1 MHIHV
6 VQRGE
11 VLWRIADYY
20 NVRIQDLVE
29 LNGLTNPDVLLPG
42 QALLIPTTENTY
54 TVKQG
59 DSIWQIAQ
67 NYGVSVQDLLWE
79 NKILNPDLIYPGYV
93 LTIPQKPK
101 PEIDVNAFSYFL
113 GTEAVPIVRDAGD
126 YLTYLSPFA
135 YLINEDGSLVNI
147 NDEPAIAEAYAQG
160 VVPMMAIVNFTVN
173 VAGENIAHIV
183 LNNPDIVNTLQENII
198 NTMKDKGYRGLNID
212 FEYVLPEDREAY
224 NNFLESTVNR
234 LHNEGFFVSTS
245 LAPKL
250 SGEQEGLLYEAHDY
264 PAHGRLAD
272 FIVLMTYEWGWRGGQ
287 PRAISPI
294 NEIEKVLDYA
304 VSVIPREKILMGFQ
318 IYARD
323 WKLPFEEGQEAA
335 TISIQQAMD
344 IAYEHMSEIKYD
356 YVSQSPYFHYTDAEG
371 NAHEVWFED
380 ARSAQAKFDTVKD
393 YGLRGISYWGL
404 GYEFPQNF
412 PLLSDNFQIRKL

>member
-6 VQRGE
+6 VQKGE
-11 VLWRIADYY
+11 VLWEIADYY
-20 NVRIQDLVE
+20 NVSIQDIAN
-29 LNGLTNPDVLLPG
+29 LNGLINPDILLPG
-42 QALLIPTTENTY
+42 QALLIPTAENTY
-54 TVKQG
+54 TVRQG
-59 DSIWQIAQ
+59 DTIWQIAQ
-67 NYGVSVQDLLWE
+67 NFGVNVQDLLWE

-101 PEIDVNAFSYFL
+101 PEIDVNAFTYFL
-113 GTEAVPIVRDAGD
+113 GTDAVPIVRDAGD
-126 YLTYLSPFA
+126 YLSYLSPFA

-147 NDEPAIAEAYAQG
+147 SDEPAIAEAYAQG

-183 LNNPDIVNTLQENII
+183 LNNPNIVNTLQENILNI
-198 NTMKDKGYRGLNID
+198 MKDKGYRGLNID

-224 NNFLESTVNR
+224 NSFLESTVNR

-250 SGEQEGLLYEAHDY
+250 SAEQVGLLYEAHDY

-272 FIVLMTYEWGWRGGQ
+272 FVVLMTYEWGWRGGE

-294 NEIEKVLDYA
+294 NEIRRVLDYA
-304 VSVIPREKILMGFQ
+304 VTVIPRDKILMGFQ

-323 WKLPFEEGQEAA
+323 WRIPFQEGDEAE
-335 TISIQQAMD
+335 TISVQDAYNL
-344 IAYEHMSEIKYD
+344 AYEHMSEIHYD
-356 YVSQSPYFHYTDAEG
+356 YISQSPYFYYTDAEG
-371 NAHEVWFED
+371 NSHVVWFED
-380 ARSAQAKFDTVKD
+380 ARSAQAKFDTVKQ

-412 PLLSDNFQIRKL
+412 PLLADNFQIKKL

>member
-20 NVRIQDLVE
+20 NVRIQDIVE

>member
-11 VLWRIADYY
+11 VLWRIAEYY
-20 NVRIQDLVE
+20 NVSIEDIVN
-29 LNGLTNPDVLLPG
+29 LNKLNNPNILLPG
-42 QALLIPTTENTY
+42 QALLIPTNGTY

-59 DSIWQIAQ
+59 DTIWQIAQ
-67 NYGVSVQDLLWE
+67 KFGVSVQDLLGE
-79 NKILNPDLIYPGYV
+79 NKNINPNLIYPGYV
-93 LTIPQKPK
+93 LSIPQGPK

-113 GTEAVPIVRDAGD
+113 GSEGVPIVRDTGP

-147 NDEPAIAEAYAQG
+147 DDEPLIAESLAQG
-160 VVPMMAIVNFTVN
+160 VVPMMAIVNFTYN
-173 VAGENIAHIV
+173 VAGENLANIV

-198 NTMKDKGYRGLNID
+198 NIMKDKGYQGLNID

-224 NNFLESTVNR
+224 NNFLASTVEK
-234 LHNEGFFVSTS
+234 LHKEGFFVSTS

-250 SGEQEGLLYEAHDY
+250 SAEQVGLLYEAHDY

-272 FIVLMTYEWGWRGGQ
+272 FVVLMTYEWGWRGGQ
-287 PRAISPI
+287 PRAISPL
-294 NEIEKVLDYA
+294 NEIKKVLDYA
-304 VSVIPREKILMGFQ
+304 VTVIPRDKILMGFQ

-323 WKLPFEEGQEAA
+323 WKLPFTEGQEAA
-335 TISIQQAMD
+335 TISIQDAMN
-344 IAYEHMSEIKYD
+344 IAYEHMSEIQYD
-356 YVSQSPYFHYTDAEG
+356 PVSQSPFFRYADTEG

-380 ARSAQAKFDTVKD
+380 ARSAQAKFDTVKE

-412 PLLSDNFQIRKL
+412 PLLNDNFQIRKL

>member
-6 VQRGE
+6 VQKGE
-11 VLWRIADYY
+11 VLWEIADYY
-20 NVRIQDLVE
+20 NVSIQDIAN
-29 LNGLTNPDVLLPG
+29 LNGLINPDILLPG
-42 QALLIPTTENTY
+42 QALLIPTAENTY
-54 TVKQG
+54 TVRQG
-59 DSIWQIAQ
+59 DTIWQIAQ
-67 NYGVSVQDLLWE
+67 NFGVNVQDLLWE

-101 PEIDVNAFSYFL
+101 PEIDVNAFTYFL
-113 GTEAVPIVRDAGD
+113 GTDAVPIVRDAGD
-126 YLTYLSPFA
+126 YLSYLSPFA

-147 NDEPAIAEAYAQG
+147 SDEPAIAEAYAQG

-183 LNNPDIVNTLQENII
+183 LNNPNIVNTLQENILNI
-198 NTMKDKGYRGLNID
+198 MKDKGYRGLNID
-212 FEYVLPEDREAY
+212 FEYVLPEDKEAY

-250 SGEQEGLLYEAHDY
+250 SGEQKGLLYEAHDY

-272 FIVLMTYEWGWRGGQ
+272 FVVLMTYEWGWRGGQ

-304 VSVIPREKILMGFQ
+304 VSVIPRDKILMGFQ

-323 WKLPFEEGQEAA
+323 WKLPFQQGQEAD
-335 TISIQQAMD
+335 TISVQQAMN

-356 YVSQSPYFHYTDAEG
+356 YVSQSPYFHYTDSEG

-380 ARSAQAKFDTVKD
+380 ARSAQAKFDTVKE

-412 PLLSDNFQIRKL
+412 PLLSDNFHIKKL